1 MWSLPVNKL
10 FMVGSKTK
18 QKLNS
23 RGVYTI
29 GELAKLDI
37 NYIKGWLNK
46 PGLLVWNYANGRDN
60 TTVRTNIPLI
70 KSLSNST
77 TTPND
82 IDNEREAYLV
92 LLGISEMLGMRI
104 RSLNM
109 FGSVISI
116 SIKDNNF
123 MSFSIQKT
131 IYLPTNCTNS
141 IYHHSKDLFN
151 KLWNKSSL
159 RQFSISIYSLISD
172 ELLQLSLFQKHNQK
186 KRDSR

>member
-1 MWSLPVNKL
+1 MLNILDKYSPMVQQYSIDEAFLDYTFDANQNFIETASKIKEEIKTDLGFTVNIGISDNKLLAKMASEFRKPDMIHTLFKNEIKYKMWPLPVNKL

-60 TTVRTNIPLI
+60 TTVRTNTPLI

-77 TTPND
+77 TTPNN
-82 IDNEREAYLV
+82 IDNER
-92 LLGISEMLGMRI
+92 
-104 RSLNM
+104 
-109 FGSVISI
+109 
-116 SIKDNNF
+116 
-123 MSFSIQKT
+123 
-131 IYLPTNCTNS
+131 
-141 IYHHSKDLFN
+141 
-151 KLWNKSSL
+151 
-159 RQFSISIYSLISD
+159 
-172 ELLQLSLFQKHNQK
+172 
-186 KRDSR
+186 